1 MDQETVANIHR
12 PQLEFSENSRLRDQI
27 RALQTFTLI
36 SLVFGGGFLAM
47 LFFNRPGAPHPWA
60 CQALK
65 YYLDLTSEDA
75 NAIPVETRKI
85 LNGKAAKCPNDE
97 IEETLDENPI
107 GK

>member
-1 MDQETVANIHR
+1 MDQKTVAIAHQL
-12 PQLEFSENSRLRDQI
+12 QLEHSENSRLRDQI
-27 RALQTFTLI
+27 RGFQAFTLI
-36 SLVFGGGFLAM
+36 SLVFGGGFLAV
-47 LFFNRPGAPHPWA
+47 LFFNRPGAPHPSA

-85 LNGKAAKCPNDE
+85 LDGKAAKCPNDE
-97 IEETLDENPI
+97 IEETLDENPV

>member
-1 MDQETVANIHR
+1 MDQKTVAIIH
-12 PQLEFSENSRLRDQI
+12 QLQLRHSENSHLRDQL
-27 RALQTFTLI
+27 RAFQAFTLI

-47 LFFNRPGAPHPWA
+47 LFFNRPGAPHPSA

-85 LNGKAAKCPNDE
+85 LDAKAAQCPDE
-97 IEETLDENPI
+97 ELEETLDENPHH
-107 GK
+107 